1 MKKSLTSMIIA
12 GTFAAVSLS
21 AWSAEPLSQNNT
33 GQLRPAGTVSVTGAA
48 NLDDLQTKL
57 GEKAREE
64 GAKGFVVN
72 SASGDN
78 RMFGTATIYK

>member
-1 MKKSLTSMIIA
+1 MKKLLYFSAVVTLATLPFITIA
-12 GTFAAVSLS
+12 
-21 AWSAEPLSQNNT
+21 AEPLTHGNT

-57 GEKAREE
+57 GEKAKEE
-64 GAKGFVVN
+64 GAKGFIVN
-72 SASGDN
+72 SASGDE

>member
-1 MKKSLTSMIIA
+1 MKKLLYFSAVVTLTA
-12 GTFAAVSLS
+12 LPFATMAAQELTDT
-21 AWSAEPLSQNNT
+21 NT

-57 GEKAREE
+57 GEKAKQE

-72 SASGDN
+72 SASGEN
-78 RMFGTATIYK
+78 KMFGTATIYK